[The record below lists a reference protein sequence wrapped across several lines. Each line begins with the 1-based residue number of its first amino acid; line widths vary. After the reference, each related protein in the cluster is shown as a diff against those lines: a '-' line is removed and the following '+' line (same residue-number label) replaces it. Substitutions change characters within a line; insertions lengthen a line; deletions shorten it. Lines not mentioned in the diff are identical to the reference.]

1 MNDMILMKGA
11 SSISERTVERFLR
24 YEEKIK
30 THAKFFSLRQLKIAA
45 VACVCIM
52 LSCMAAFT
60 TAMAIG
66 GYVRIDLSEIFD
78 HKKIDHITIT
88 GGTLGSVYH
97 SIKKEDD
104 IKRFCEMF
112 NLEYSLYLKPGTM
125 IYDEESGKSENPNT
139 NINYQGCLVSVYYKD
154 SSDVVLLHINPDNT
168 FILEKN
174 GKLYICDK
182 TNLFYYDKIL
192 YFS

>member
-1 MNDMILMKGA
+1 MNDRLLMEGT

-24 YEEKIK
+24 YEEKLK
-30 THAKFFSLRQLKIAA
+30 TSTKFFSLRHLKIAA

-66 GYVRIDLSEIFD
+66 GYVRVDFSEMFD
-78 HKKIDHITIT
+78 YKKIDHITIT

-97 SIKKEDD
+97 SIKNEDD

-112 NLEYSLYLKPGTM
+112 DLENDLYLKSGTM
-125 IYDEESGKSENPNT
+125 IYDEESGKSENPDT

-154 SSDVVLLHINPDNT
+154 SSDVILFHINPDNT

-182 TNLFYYDKIL
+182 TNLFYYEKIL